1 MANFHT
7 NEEWLNA
14 ELHKLHPST
23 QNILNND
30 ENAMRVWK
38 ILKLLQFRGASGFEQ
53 IGDVTNTANIRDS
66 GSLYHPLNG

>member
-7 NEEWLNA
+7 NEEWLSAALN
-14 ELHKLHPST
+14 KLHPST
-23 QNILNND
+23 QNILDND

-53 IGDVTNTANIRDS
+53 IGDVNDTHNIRDS
-66 GSLYHPLNG
+66 KSLYHPLNG